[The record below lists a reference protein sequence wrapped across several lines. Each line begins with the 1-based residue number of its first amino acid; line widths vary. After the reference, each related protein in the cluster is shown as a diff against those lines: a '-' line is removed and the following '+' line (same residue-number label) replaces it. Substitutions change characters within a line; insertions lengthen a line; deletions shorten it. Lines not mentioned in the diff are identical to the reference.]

1 MPARTT
7 TVAVARGTL
16 MLLVLSVG
24 LAACMGHRAGPA
36 ERQPWPWRERRED
49 YLRRSTVWIGG
60 DPDAWIRHMRGLDLR
75 TGPSSDGA
83 FAPDALVRCAFV
95 PPHDANTFS
104 GNTPKFLCRRGSRD
118 DVFKV
123 KWGEENGE
131 VYADVV
137 GTRLLWALGFPAD
150 RVYPVRIE
158 CTGCADDP
166 WRDPAPHPG
175 HIPALFTP
183 ASAERQFA
191 GETIEETPH
200 QGWRWSELGRV
211 DSGAGG
217 APRAD
222 TDALRLLAAFIQH
235 RDSKP
240 DNQRLVCPPPAVV
253 VEPGGTRNCRQPVM
267 MIDDLGSAFG
277 GPSLLLATHKMQLD
291 AWRGRPVW
299 KDPVRCIADVT
310 TERARDGLDLPHIGE
325 DGRRLLARL
334 LAGLDRSQVTALFEM
349 GRAGE
354 RGDVSAWVAVFEE
367 RRREIEHPVP
377 SDPGFRCPAVGAE
390 AMP

>member
-1 MPARTT
+1 VSATQVRRAIALFALIGGVVGCPTRP
-7 TVAVARGTL
+7 RGPR
-16 MLLVLSVG
+16 V
-24 LAACMGHRAGPA
+24 
-36 ERQPWPWRERRED
+36 WPWAEQRASYIRA
-49 YLRRSTVWIGG
+49 SAVWLGG
-60 DPDAWIRHMRGLDLR
+60 DLSTWLRHMRTLDLAA
-75 TGPSSDGA
+75 GPS
-83 FAPDALVRCAFV
+83 APDGFARGELVRCDYAE
-95 PPHDANTFS
+95 PHERPLG
-104 GNTPKFLCRRGSRD
+104 GNTPKFLCRRPRD
-118 DVFKV
+118 GRWDTFKV
-123 KWGEENGE
+123 KWGDAPDAE
-131 VYADVV
+131 VYGDVA
-137 GTRLLWALGFPAD
+137 GSRLLWALGFGAD
-150 RVYPVRIE
+150 RDYPVRVE

-291 AWRGRPVW
+291 AWRERPVW
-299 KDPVRCIADVT
+299 KDPARCIADVT